1 MLHSKGPTGRR
12 GCTSLQGRKALR
24 KSFTDDRDVCF
35 VFLVFIRKLA
45 KTCIMSEYGYTFYEV
60 DYKVIGGSGDS
71 QLKKFYYRTT
81 GTRNDDEIIHHI
93 KEKDFN
99 NEDVKVEIVNI
110 SAIDEEQFNASL
122 GLFI

>member
-1 MLHSKGPTGRR
+1 
-12 GCTSLQGRKALR
+12 
-24 KSFTDDRDVCF
+24 
-35 VFLVFIRKLA
+35 
-45 KTCIMSEYGYTFYEV
+45 MSEYGYTFYEV
-60 DYKVIGGSGDS
+60 DYKVIGGGRDS

-110 SAIDEEQFNASL
+110 SGIDEEQFNSSL